1 MENFSPTKIQDK
13 ASFGFTLITAIL
25 FFILSS
31 FTTIP
36 AEFAFMTSYT
46 ETDTDTDNDGVY
58 DLIDIDDD
66 NDGIID
72 SIEDKNPDGDN
83 NRLTHPTDTD
93 NDGVPN
99 HLDVDSD
106 NDGIIDNVE
115 AQPTHGYI
123 APSGIDSDGNGL
135 DDNYEETPGSCGGI
149 VPIDSDLD
157 SYPDY
162 VDIDSDN
169 DGILDNVE
177 AQTTAA
183 FSGTLWHGFRR

>member
-1 MENFSPTKIQDK
+1 MVICLIENYHLWKTLPQPKYQVMRLS
-13 ASFGFTLITAIL
+13 GFTSIAAIL
-25 FFILSS
+25 VFALSS
-31 FTTIP
+31 SFNTVPAEITFTT
-36 AEFAFMTSYT
+36 AYVF
-46 ETDTDTDNDGVY
+46 TDIDTDNDGVK

-72 SIEDKNPDGDN
+72 AIEDKNQDGDN
-83 NRLTHPTDTD
+83 NPLTHPTDTD

-115 AQPTHGYI
+115 AQSTHGYI
-123 APSGIDSDGNGL
+123 APGGIDSDGNGL
-135 DDNYEETPGSCGGI
+135 DDNYEETPGSCGGL

-169 DGILDNVE
+169 DGI
-177 AQTTAA
+177 
-183 FSGTLWHGFRR
+183 SR